1 MARPADHIKEERASA
16 GPSGKDDRSLGE
28 LFSELSRET
37 STLVRQEVDLAKTEL
52 THKATEVG
60 KDIGFLA
67 AGALVAY
74 AGFLTLVAML
84 VIALAQLG
92 ATWWLSALI
101 VGVVV
106 LLAGGMLV
114 RTGLAALRSE
124 SVVPKQTIET
134 LQEDAQ
140 WAKNQTG

>member
-1 MARPADHIKEERASA
+1 MARPADRIQEERVAVTPA
-16 GPSGKDDRSLGE
+16 QPTDQSLGE

-52 THKATEVG
+52 SHKAGEVG
-60 KDIGFLA
+60 KDIAFLA

-74 AGFLTLVAML
+74 AGLLTLIGML
-84 VIALAQLG
+84 VIALWQLG
-92 ATWWLSALI
+92 VTPWLSALT

-106 LLAGGMLV
+106 LGAGGILV
-114 RTGLAALRSE
+114 RTSLSALRE
-124 SVVPKQTIET
+124 EGIMPKQTIQT

-140 WAKNQTG
+140 WAKSQTS

>member
-1 MARPADHIKEERASA
+1 MRSSCLTPPCLTPSWGRRPPMARPSDRIAEERVSVGPAS
-16 GPSGKDDRSLGE
+16 KEDRSLGE

-92 ATWWLSALI
+92 VTWWLSALI
-101 VGVVV
+101 VGVV
-106 LLAGGMLV
+106 
-114 RTGLAALRSE
+114 
-124 SVVPKQTIET
+124 
-134 LQEDAQ
+134 
-140 WAKNQTG
+140 

>member
-1 MARPADHIKEERASA
+1 MARPSDQIETRSGAPSA
-16 GPSGKDDRSLGE
+16 GKEDRSLGE

-37 STLVRQEVDLAKTEL
+37 TTLVRQEVDLAKTEL

-60 KDIGFLA
+60 KDVGFIA

-74 AGFLTLVAML
+74 AGFLTLLAMV

-92 ATWWLSALI
+92 VTWWLAALI

-106 LLAGGMLV
+106 SAVGAVLV
-114 RTGLAALRSE
+114 RNGLTALRNGNLA
-124 SVVPKQTIET
+124 PTQTIQSI
-134 LQEDAQ
+134 QEDAQ
-140 WAKNQTG
+140 WAKNQTR

>member
-1 MARPADHIKEERASA
+1 MARPTDRIQEERVTVD
-16 GPSGKDDRSLGE
+16 GPQPTDRSLGE

-37 STLVRQEVDLAKTEL
+37 STLVRQEVDLAKTEFA
-52 THKATEVG
+52 HKAGEVG

-74 AGFLTLVAML
+74 AGLLTLVAML
-84 VIALAQLG
+84 VIALSQLG
-92 ATWWLSALI
+92 VTPWLSALI

-106 LLAGGMLV
+106 LGVGGMLV
-114 RTGLAALRSE
+114 RTGLSALRAE
-124 SVVPKQTIET
+124 GMMPKQTIQT

-140 WAKNQTG
+140 WAKSQTS

>member
-1 MARPADHIKEERASA
+1 MARPTDHIREERQLDGTSN
-16 GPSGKDDRSLGE
+16 KEDRSLGE

-37 STLVRQEVDLAKTEL
+37 STLVHQEVDLAKTEL
-52 THKATEVG
+52 THKAAEVG
-60 KDIGFLA
+60 KDVGFLA

-74 AGFLTLVAML
+74 AGFLTLVAMV

-92 ATWWLSALI
+92 VTWWLSALI

-106 LLAGGMLV
+106 LAVGGLLV
-114 RTGLAALRSE
+114 RTGLTALRNE
-124 SVVPKQTIET
+124 GMAPKQTIET

-140 WAKNQTG
+140 WAKNQAG

>member
-1 MARPADHIKEERASA
+1 MARPSDHVENRPTAAAAAKE
-16 GPSGKDDRSLGE
+16 DRSLGE

-52 THKATEVG
+52 TLKATEVG
-60 KDIGFLA
+60 KDVGFIA

-74 AGFLTLVAML
+74 AGLLTLVAMV

-92 ATWWLSALI
+92 VTPWLSALI

-106 LLAGGMLV
+106 LAIGGILV
-114 RTGLAALRSE
+114 RSGLAALRNGNLA
-124 SVVPKQTIET
+124 PKQTIQSI
-134 LQEDAQ
+134 QEDAQ
-140 WAKNQTG
+140 WAKNQTR

>member
-92 ATWWLSALI
+92 VTWWLSALI

-140 WAKNQTG
+140 WAKN

>member
-1 MARPADHIKEERASA
+1 MARPTDHIREERPSV
-16 GPSGKDDRSLGE
+16 GPTTQDDRSLGE

-37 STLVRQEVDLAKTEL
+37 TTLVRQEVELAKTEL
-52 THKATEVG
+52 THKASEVG
-60 KDIGFLA
+60 KDVGFLA
-67 AGALVAY
+67 AGGMVLY

-92 ATWWLSALI
+92 VTWWLSALI

-106 LLAGGMLV
+106 LLVGAMLV
-114 RTGLAALRSE
+114 RTGLAALRE
-124 SVVPKQTIET
+124 EGMVPKQTIET